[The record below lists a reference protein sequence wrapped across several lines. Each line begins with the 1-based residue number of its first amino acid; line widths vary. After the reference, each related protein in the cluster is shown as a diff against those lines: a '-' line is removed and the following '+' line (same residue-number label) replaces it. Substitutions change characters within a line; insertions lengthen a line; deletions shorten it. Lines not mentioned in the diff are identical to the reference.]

1 MATIAFLGLGNMGR
15 GMAGRLIGAGH
26 DIRLYN
32 RTRAR
37 AEAFQGPGAVL
48 ADTPREAAE
57 GAEAVFSMVG
67 DDEASRAM
75 WLGDDGVLAAATAP
89 GAFAIEC
96 STLSYDWVGDLAG
109 RAAGKGMRY
118 IDAPVT
124 GLPDA
129 AAAGELVLLLG
140 AAQDDLDAARSL
152 LVPLSSKIFHFGPV
166 GTGTAYKLMINLM
179 GAVQIAAAAE
189 GLVIAEKAGLDLDQV
204 REALEIGQAASPQ
217 VVRNVRRMAAGQH
230 ETDIVFSGRLR
241 LKDTSYG
248 VRLAESL
255 GLDAR
260 FGQVAER
267 AYVELVDKGLGDVNE
282 SKVVDSLRDAL
293 STPVPR
299 T

>member
-15 GMAGRLIGAGH
+15 GMAGRLISAGH
-26 DIRLYN
+26 EVRLYN

-37 AEAFQGPGAVL
+37 ANALAGVGATV

-57 GAEAVFSMVG
+57 GAAAVFSMVG
-67 DDEASRAM
+67 DDVASHAM
-75 WLGDDGVLAAATAP
+75 WLGDDGALAATVAP

-96 STLSYDWVGDLAG
+96 STLSYDWVGDLA
-109 RAAGKGMRY
+109 RQAADKGMCY

-124 GLPDA
+124 GLPEA

-140 AAQDDLDAARSL
+140 AAEDDLDAARSL
-152 LVPLSSKIFHFGPV
+152 LVPLSSDIFHFGPV

-189 GLVIAEKAGLDLDQV
+189 GLVIAEKAGLDLGQV

-217 VVRNVRRMAAGQH
+217 VVRNVRRMVAGQH

-248 VRLAESL
+248 VQLAETL

-267 AYVELVDKGLGDVNE
+267 AYVELVDQGLGDINE
-282 SKVVDSLRDAL
+282 SKVVDSLRGAL
-293 STPVPR
+293 DKSV
-299 T
+299 

>member
-15 GMAGRLIGAGH
+15 GMAGRLISAGH
-26 DIRLYN
+26 EVRLYN

-37 AEAFQGPGAVL
+37 ANALAGVGATV

-57 GAEAVFSMVG
+57 GAAAVFSMVG
-67 DDEASRAM
+67 DDVASHAM
-75 WLGDDGVLAAATAP
+75 WLGDDGALAATVAP

-96 STLSYDWVGDLAG
+96 STLSYDWVGDLA
-109 RAAGKGMRY
+109 RQAADKGMCY

-124 GLPDA
+124 GLPESA
-129 AAAGELVLLLG
+129 ATGELVLLLG
-140 AAQDDLDAARSL
+140 AAEDDLDAARSL
-152 LVPLSSKIFHFGPV
+152 LVPLSSDIFHFGPV

-189 GLVIAEKAGLDLDQV
+189 GLVIAEKAGLDLGQV

-217 VVRNVRRMAAGQH
+217 VVRNVRWMVAGQH

-248 VRLAESL
+248 VQLAETL

-267 AYVELVDKGLGDVNE
+267 AFVELVDQGLGDINE
-282 SKVVDSLRDAL
+282 SKVVDSLRGAL
-293 STPVPR
+293 DKSV
-299 T
+299 